1 MSETVTPCAS
11 TLNPASVALGV
22 SNFAFMAELLSAANA
37 SANTANTANAKVGKE
52 ANLFS
57 RHCAEILARAQS
69 AEANIKSDPRIAG
82 FYARNALELMVET
95 VFDIDNWLKR
105 PRHDA
110 TLMSLIHDQGF
121 KDNLASNLFPKL
133 KLIIKIGNEAVHGKS
148 TPPQRDALQ
157 AVKEL
162 HHVLYW
168 FMRTYTPTLDKTR
181 FTIAPFDEALVPQKL
196 AIDAGLVTKAISSI
210 KRVQELEK
218 QLAESDSIKREDYQ
232 KQLSENT
239 ALKAQNEALLAQIAK
254 AKQTADS
261 TQDSHDYNEVETRD
275 YLIDVLLNEA
285 GWPLKDKRDREY
297 PVTTMPISDANPQGN
312 GAVDYVLWGDDGT
325 ALAVVEAKR
334 TSRRPEDGQQQ
345 AKLYADC
352 LARQCGVRPII
363 FYSNGY
369 ETYLWDDACYPPRK
383 VQGFYT
389 KDELALMIKRRS
401 DRVAF
406 FNDDKGKGKKLT
418 TQINEDITNRHYQ
431 KAAITHILQHFELE
445 HQRKAL
451 LVMATGTG
459 KTRTV
464 ISLVDLLVK
473 NNWVKNVL
481 FLADRNAL
489 LSQAKKNF
497 VKLLPRVSCAIL
509 SSGQS
514 KDSIDSR
521 LYFATYPT
529 MKNLLD
535 RGANERP
542 FGVGHFDLI
551 IVDEAHRSVYAKYRQ
566 IFEYFDGLLVGL
578 TATPKDEVEKD
589 TYGIFDLQ
597 KGMPTYAYEDGSA
610 YAEKYLVPPTK
621 ISVATQFLRDGVKYQ
636 ALSNEE
642 KQEWES
648 KPELEG
654 RDEVLP
660 SELNKF
666 LFNED
671 TAEKMFAQLMSKE
684 PLGGIHVEG
693 GDVIGK
699 TIIFA
704 ANNDHAVF
712 LEKMFNKNY
721 PKWAGKLARVI
732 TFKETYAQSLIDEFG
747 GDENER
753 KDFDPKNPTC
763 RIAISVDMLDTG
775 IDVPEVVNLV
785 FFKVVRSKV
794 KFTQMVGRGTRLCP
808 NLFGPGDDKTTFKIF
823 DYCQNFEFFDA
834 NPEGLPVGI
843 TKPVMQQVFEK
854 RVQLSTLLNAR
865 LLDDTYRDKY
875 PEDCELLRGLNN
887 YQLDMLHH
895 QVTGMNLDNFIVRPK
910 RQKVEPFL
918 ERGFWDHIDD
928 AKFTEL
934 ESHVSALPTEAD
946 AFNQDEQ
953 VNNLSNRFDNLMLT
967 MQLALLE
974 KGILPELS
982 RQRVMEI
989 AQQLEAKSTIPAVQ
1003 AQLQLIQD
1011 MQVHEFW
1018 QDIHVTTLEDIR
1030 KRLRNLMFA
1039 LDKDKKEVVYTQ
1051 FVDEVQGVHDVTAV
1065 YQNPTMDLAQYRKK
1079 IELYIQ
1085 DHQDQ
1090 LTIQKLKRNK
1100 PITQADLDVLDGLL
1114 LDASGMSDIEAYRH
1128 QILQEKPLGTFIRQ
1142 LVGMDLNAAKEAFS
1156 SFLDEG
1162 IYNAEQINFVNQ
1174 VIDYLVDN
1182 GVLDMAHIFEPPF
1195 TDYHGESAY
1204 GFFDEG
1210 KVVELFGVIRAV
1222 NANAVAEE
1230 SKSA

>member
-1 MSETVTPCAS
+1 MSDTVQPPAS
-11 TLNPASVALGV
+11 TATNGSSSFGI
-22 SNFAFMAELLSAANA
+22 SNFDFMDVAIASGIANDLY
-37 SANTANTANAKVGKE
+37 ST
-52 ANLFS
+52 
-57 RHCAEILARAQS
+57 RCAEIQLRAKN

-110 TLMSLIHDQGF
+110 TLMSLIHEKDF
-121 KDNLASNLFPKL
+121 KDNLSSNLFPKL

-148 TPPQRDALQ
+148 ALPQRDALQ
-157 AVKEL
+157 SVKEL

-168 FMRTYTPTLDKTR
+168 FVRTYTPGLDR
-181 FTIAPFDEALVPQKL
+181 QQFTVAPFDEALIPHKL
-196 AIDAGLVTKAISSI
+196 PIDASLVTKAMSSI
-210 KRVQELEK
+210 KRVQDLEK
-218 QLAESDSIKREDYQ
+218 QLAESDSVKRDEYQ
-232 KQLSENT
+232 QQLSENA
-239 ALKAQNEALLAQIAK
+239 ALKAENQALLEQIAK
-254 AKQTADS
+254 AKQSAE
-261 TQDSHDYNEVETRD
+261 TQLDTHDYNEAETRH
-275 YLIDVLLNEA
+275 YLIDALLNEA
-285 GWPLKDKRDREY
+285 GWPLNQARDREY
-297 PVTTMPISDANPQGN
+297 PVNSMPISTANPNGN
-312 GAVDYVLWGDDGT
+312 GFVDYVLWGDDGT

-334 TSRRPEDGQQQ
+334 TNRRPEDGQQQ

-352 LARQCGVRPII
+352 LQKQCGVRPVI

-369 ETYLWDDACYPPRK
+369 ETRLWDDYFYPPRK

-389 KDELALMIKRRS
+389 KAELELMIKRRK
-401 DRVAF
+401 DRKAF
-406 FNDDKGKGKKLT
+406 FT
-418 TQINEDITNRHYQ
+418 TSNGTDHVETTNLDIDNNITNRHYQ

-473 NNWVKNVL
+473 NDWIKNIV

-489 LSQAKKNF
+489 LTQAKKNF
-497 VKLLPRVSCAIL
+497 VKQLPRVSCSIL

-514 KDSIDSR
+514 KDSIESR

-535 RGANERP
+535 RGADERP

-551 IVDEAHRSVYAKYRQ
+551 IVDEAHRSVYSKYRQ

-597 KGMPTYAYEDGSA
+597 KGMPTYAYEDVRA

-621 ISVATQFLRDGVKYQ
+621 ISVATKFLREGIKYKE
-636 ALSNEE
+636 LSEDE
-642 KQEWES
+642 KQEWED
-648 KPELEG
+648 KAELTDRE
-654 RDEVLP
+654 EVLP
-660 SELNKF
+660 SEVNKF

-671 TAEKMFAQLMSKE
+671 TAEKMFAQLMSKDE
-684 PLGGIHVEG
+684 LGGIHVEG

-712 LEKMFNKNY
+712 LAKMFNRNY

-785 FFKVVRSKV
+785 FFKVIRSRV
-794 KFTQMVGRGTRLCP
+794 KFTQMIGRGTRLCID
-808 NLFGPGDDKTTFKIF
+808 LFGPSRDKENDKTTFKVF
-823 DYCQNFEFFDA
+823 DYCQNFEYFDA

-843 TKPVMQQVFEK
+843 AKPVMQQVFEK
-854 RVQLSTLLNAR
+854 RVQLSTLLNDR
-865 LLDDTYRDKY
+865 LQDETYQDKH
-875 PEDCELLRGLNN
+875 PEDCNLLSRLNN

-895 QVTGMNLDNFIVRPK
+895 QVIGMNLDNFIVRPK
-910 RQKVEPFL
+910 RQAVEPFL
-918 ERGFWDHIDD
+918 ERTYWDKIDD
-928 AKFTEL
+928 TKFTEL
-934 ESHVSALPTEAD
+934 ESHVSVLPTEAE

-953 VNNLSNRFDNLMLT
+953 PNNLSNRFDNIILT

-974 KGILPELS
+974 KGMVPEPS
-982 RQRVMEI
+982 RLRIMEF
-989 AQQLEAKSTIPAVQ
+989 AQQLEAKSTIPAIQ

-1011 MQVHEFW
+1011 IQTHEFW
-1018 QDIHVTTLEDIR
+1018 QDIHVVTLEDMR

-1039 LDKDKKEVVYTQ
+1039 LDKDKKEVVYTN
-1051 FVDEVQGVHDVTAV
+1051 FEDDVQDLRNVTAV
-1065 YQNPTMDLAQYRKK
+1065 YQSPTMDLAQYRKK
-1079 IELYIQ
+1079 IELYIK

-1114 LDASGMSDIEAYRH
+1114 LNASGMSDVEAYRH
-1128 QILQEKPLGTFIRQ
+1128 QILEEKPLGAFIRQ
-1142 LVGMDLNAAKEAFS
+1142 LVGLDLNAAKEAFS

-1162 IYNAEQINFVNQ
+1162 IYNAEQNNFVNQ
-1174 VIDYLVDN
+1174 VIDHLVHN
-1182 GVLDMAHIFEPPF
+1182 GVLDMAQIFAPPF
-1195 TDYHGESAY
+1195 TNYHGESAY

-1210 KVVELFGVIRAV
+1210 KVVELFGVIRKV
-1222 NANAVAEE
+1222 NANVNAITDEPKTA
-1230 SKSA
+1230 

>member
-1 MSETVTPCAS
+1 MSDTVQPPAS
-11 TLNPASVALGV
+11 TATHDASAFGISSLGI
-22 SNFAFMAELLSAANA
+22 SNFDFMAVAMA
-37 SANTANTANAKVGKE
+37 SGIATDLYSN
-52 ANLFS
+52 
-57 RHCAEILARAQS
+57 RCAEIQLRAKN

-95 VFDIDNWLKR
+95 VFDIDNWLTR

-110 TLMSLIHDQGF
+110 TLMSLIHEQGF
-121 KDNLASNLFPKL
+121 KQNLSSNLFPKL

-148 TPPQRDALQ
+148 ALPQRDALQ
-157 AVKEL
+157 SVKEL

-168 FMRTYTPTLDKTR
+168 FVRTYTPGLDR
-181 FTIAPFDEALVPQKL
+181 QQFTVAPFDEALIPHKL
-196 AIDAGLVTKAISSI
+196 AIDANLVTKAMSSI

-218 QLAESDSIKREDYQ
+218 QLAESDSVKRDEYQ
-232 KQLSENT
+232 QQLSENA
-239 ALKAQNEALLAQIAK
+239 ALKAENQALLEQIAK
-254 AKQTADS
+254 AKQNAE
-261 TQDSHDYNEVETRD
+261 TQLDTHDYNEAETRH
-275 YLIDVLLNEA
+275 YLIDALLNEA
-285 GWPLKDKRDREY
+285 GWPLNQARDREY
-297 PVTTMPISDANPQGN
+297 PVNSMPISTANPNGN
-312 GAVDYVLWGDDGT
+312 GFVDYVLWGDDGT

-352 LARQCGVRPII
+352 LQKQCGVRPVI

-369 ETYLWDDACYPPRK
+369 ETRLWDDYFYPPRK

-389 KDELALMIKRRS
+389 KAELALMIKRRS
-401 DRVAF
+401 DRKAF
-406 FNDDKGKGKKLT
+406 FMTGDDIPLVET
-418 TQINEDITNRHYQ
+418 ENLDINNDITNRHYQ
-431 KAAITHILQHFELE
+431 KAAITHILQDFELE

-473 NNWVKNVL
+473 NDWIKNIL

-489 LSQAKKNF
+489 LTQAKKNF
-497 VKLLPRVSCAIL
+497 VRLLPRVSCAML

-535 RGANERP
+535 RGADERP
-542 FGVGHFDLI
+542 FDVGHFDLI
-551 IVDEAHRSVYAKYRQ
+551 IVDEAHRSVYSKYRQ

-597 KGMPTYAYEDGSA
+597 KGMPTYAYEDASA

-621 ISVATQFLRDGVKYQ
+621 ISVATKFLRNGVKYQ
-636 ALSNEE
+636 ELSDEE
-642 KQEWES
+642 KLEWEN
-648 KPELEG
+648 KAELTDRE
-654 RDEVLP
+654 EVLP
-660 SELNKF
+660 SEVNKF

-671 TAEKMFAQLMSKE
+671 TAEKMFAQLMSKDE
-684 PLGGIHVEG
+684 LGGIHVEG

-712 LEKMFNKNY
+712 LEKIFNKNY

-747 GDENER
+747 GDENNR

-785 FFKVVRSKV
+785 FFKVIRSKV
-794 KFTQMVGRGTRLCP
+794 KFTQMIGRGTRLCED
-808 NLFGPGDDKTTFKIF
+808 LFGPSRDKENDKTTFKVF
-823 DYCQNFEFFDA
+823 DYCQNFEYFDA
-834 NPEGLPVGI
+834 NPKGLPVGI
-843 TKPVMQQVFEK
+843 VKPVMQQVFEK
-854 RVQLSTLLNAR
+854 RVQLSTLLNTR
-865 LLDDTYRDKY
+865 LQDETYQDKY
-875 PEDCELLRGLNN
+875 PEDCELLRGLNT

-895 QVTGMNLDNFIVRPK
+895 QVIGMNLDNFIVRPK
-910 RQKVEPFL
+910 RQAVEPFL
-918 ERGFWDHIDD
+918 NRQHWNDIDD
-928 AKFTEL
+928 TKFTEL
-934 ESHVSALPTEAD
+934 ESHVSALPTEAE

-953 VNNLSNRFDNLMLT
+953 PNNLSNRFDNIILT

-974 KGILPELS
+974 KGLVPEQS
-982 RQRVMEI
+982 RLRIMEF
-989 AQQLEAKSTIPAVQ
+989 AQLLEEKANIPAIQ
-1003 AQLQLIQD
+1003 AQLQLLQDIQT
-1011 MQVHEFW
+1011 HEFW
-1018 QDIHVTTLEDIR
+1018 QDIHVVTLEDIR
-1030 KRLRNLMFA
+1030 RRLRNLMFA
-1039 LDKDKKEVVYTQ
+1039 IDKEKKEVVYTN
-1051 FVDEVQGVHDVTAV
+1051 FEDDVQGVHDVTAV
-1065 YQNPTMDLAQYRKK
+1065 YQSPTMDLAQYRKK

-1114 LDASGMSDIEAYRH
+1114 LDASGMSDVDTYRH
-1128 QILQEKPLGTFIRQ
+1128 QILQEKPLGAFIRQ
-1142 LVGMDLNAAKEAFS
+1142 LVGLDLNAAKEAFS
-1156 SFLDEG
+1156 SFLDDG

-1174 VIDYLVDN
+1174 VIDHLVHN
-1182 GVLDMAHIFEPPF
+1182 GVLDMAQIFEPPF

-1210 KVVELFGVIRAV
+1210 KVVELFGMIRKV
-1222 NANAVAEE
+1222 NANAVVEE